1 MSVRL
6 AISTHAGTGVDRRR
20 LSTPL
25 SRCPVIVITRFTNEV
40 AMIPRVQ
47 IPGT

>member
-1 MSVRL
+1 MSARL
-6 AISTHAGTGVDRRR
+6 AISTHAGTGVERRR

-25 SRCPVIVITRFTNEV
+25 SRCAVIVITRFTNDAE
-40 AMIPRVQ
+40 MTPSVQ

>member
-1 MSVRL
+1 MPVR
-6 AISTHAGTGVDRRR
+6 GVERRR

-25 SRCPVIVITRFTNEV
+25 SRCAVIVITRFTNDE
-40 AMIPRVQ
+40 AMIPNVA